1 MNMTV
6 VQTRLPEL
14 EYDLLRKRARAEHRP
29 IQDVVREAIR
39 AHVLTD
45 SVNRNDPIFRELAP
59 RGSRR
64 GRDRTSERVDEVLYP
79 ASR

>member
-1 MNMTV
+1 MTV

-14 EYDLLRKRARAEHRP
+14 EYELLRKRARAEHRP

-45 SVNRNDPIFRELAP
+45 SVDSNEPIFRELAS

-64 GRDRTSERVDEVLYP
+64 GHDRTSERVDELLYP
-79 ASR
+79 LSR